1 MILDD
6 FAIDQREA
14 FCLDLARS
22 AGVLALN
29 GFVQQAG
36 QPIGMK
42 GPQDYLTETDGAV
55 EHLVRA
61 RIAEAF
67 PGDGF
72 LGEETGGTP
81 GDIAWVVDPIDGTA
95 NFARAIPHF
104 CISIAFVANG
114 QVQLGA
120 ILNPATDELYFARK
134 GKGATRNG
142 QIVRVSPTTDL
153 TATSFEL
160 GWSNRVPLACYVN
173 ALTALFE
180 AGSNVR
186 RSGSGAMALA
196 FVADG
201 RTDGYAELHMN
212 SWDCLA
218 GLLLVREAGG
228 VTGPFLSLDGLTRG
242 APVLAAAP
250 GVAAVLSAATGI
262 PLLGNDDLLAPA
274 GLMTLRTA

>member
-6 FAIDQREA
+6 FAIDQREV
-14 FCLDLARS
+14 FCRDMART
-22 AGVLALN
+22 AGTLALD
-29 GFVQQAG
+29 GFVRQAG

-55 EHLVRA
+55 EHHIRA
-61 RIAEAF
+61 RIAAAF
-67 PGDGF
+67 PGDSF
-72 LGEETGGTP
+72 LGEETGGTA
-81 GDIAWVVDPIDGTA
+81 GETTWVVDPIDGTA

-104 CISIAFVANG
+104 CVSIAFVANG

-134 GKGATRNG
+134 GKGASRNG
-142 QIVRVSPTTDL
+142 QVLCVSPTTDL

-160 GWSNRVPLACYVN
+160 GWSNRVPLARYI
-173 ALTALFE
+173 AAQTALFE

-196 FVADG
+196 YVADG

-228 VTGPFLSLDGLTRG
+228 VTGPFLSLGGLMNG
-242 APVLAAAP
+242 APVLAASPA
-250 GVAAVLSAATGI
+250 VAATLSAATGI

-274 GLMTLRTA
+274 DMMTLRTA